1 MASSFNWLDYSEHE
15 RRKMLDVIH
24 LFQEKDTRDEL
35 GIGTVRDAFADLLFP
50 GTTTIQTRARYFLFI
65 PWMYLG
71 LERRKVPT
79 NVVGKKARDEE
90 TGLIDILARSDDAKG
105 TIGVVAR
112 WSLKRLPSNIY
123 WQGLGRWGVR
133 LFPGSQDQY
142 HRSLNL
148 FYSQNERPQKNDDVE
163 LVDGRVV
170 RNWHPSL
177 PPAPRDFPRNASL
190 RLTAIEAE
198 YLRERILTHVPQS
211 MLAFLVN
218 DGQVAALTDFP
229 WAHPQVAEFPTRIRE
244 QLEHARNFSESIH
257 GAALLYNL
265 MLAEEAHQEDLIEE
279 YRERLRRWAS
289 SISLRQV
296 ELLSWDR
303 RRFWEIIELG
313 DQRIKHPTRLF
324 VDGWLDL
331 VLPKVK
337 AINITADNRARQ
349 LIRDRERQLKRGQA
363 RLDNIRARELWNEEA
378 GTRQLSY
385 RWPVA
390 HTIVQ
395 DILTALSEKESHA

>member
-1 MASSFNWLDYSEHE
+1 LS
-15 RRKMLDVIH
+15 
-24 LFQEKDTRDEL
+24 
-35 GIGTVRDAFADLLFP
+35 
-50 GTTTIQTRARYFLFI
+50 
-65 PWMYLG
+65 
-71 LERRKVPT
+71 
-79 NVVGKKARDEE
+79 
-90 TGLIDILARSDDAKG
+90 
-105 TIGVVAR
+105 
-112 WSLKRLPSNIY
+112 
-123 WQGLGRWGVR
+123 
-133 LFPGSQDQY
+133 
-142 HRSLNL
+142 L
-148 FYSQNERPQKNDDVE
+148 FYSQNERPQKNDDGE
-163 LVDGRVV
+163 LVDRRVV

-190 RLTAIEAE
+190 RLTAIEGE
-198 YLRERILTHVPQS
+198 YLRERILTHVSQS

-218 DGQVAALTDFP
+218 DGQVTASTDFP

-289 SISLRQV
+289 SISMRQV

-303 RRFWEIIELG
+303 RRFWEIIEL
-313 DQRIKHPTRLF
+313 DNQRIKHPTRLF

-337 AINITADNRARQ
+337 AINIAVDNRARQ

-378 GTRQLSY
+378 GTKQLSY

-390 HTIVQ
+390 QTIVQ
-395 DILTALSEKESHA
+395 DILTALSENESHA